1 LWFQWIEI
9 ARDFVGPAKRET
21 RCVMDMSSPLQAIMV
36 IVGPILIAIAIAWA
50 MFHNKGS
57 RREVQA
63 TEDAT
68 RRMYDEQDR
77 EDKARDNGG
86 VA

>member
-1 LWFQWIEI
+1 
-9 ARDFVGPAKRET
+9 
-21 RCVMDMSSPLQAIMV
+21 MDLSSLQGIIV
-36 IVGPILIAIAIAWA
+36 IVGPILLAIAIAWA
-50 MFHNKGS
+50 MFHNRGTP
-57 RREVQA
+57 REVQA

>member
-1 LWFQWIEI
+1 
-9 ARDFVGPAKRET
+9 
-21 RCVMDMSSPLQAIMV
+21 MDMSSLQGILV
-36 IVGPILIAIAIAWA
+36 IVAPILLGFAIAWA

-57 RREVQA
+57 RREIQA

-68 RRMYDEQDR
+68 RRMYDQQDLD
-77 EDKARDNGG
+77 DKARDKGG